1 MIKFEIKNLN
11 PFKIKSEL
19 DFKSKAIALFKK
31 QYNNNLVYNQYC
43 KLLKIKPN
51 QVNELKHIP
60 FIPIQFFKT
69 HKIVCNNDKITHL
82 FKSSGTGGS
91 KSINYVSDIN
101 LYVKSFSKCFE
112 NFYGP
117 IKDYIF
123 LGLLPSYLEQKNS
136 SLVYMIDYFIKE
148 SKYNE
153 SEFYL
158 NDYKKLNKVLI
169 KLRKE
174 NKRIILFGVSYA
186 LLDFIE
192 KYPINI
198 RNLIVIETGGM
209 KGRRIELTRE
219 ELHSRLSK
227 GFNVENIHSE
237 YGMTELFSQ
246 AYSKQKGIFKN
257 PPWMK
262 TLIRDINNP
271 FSVSN
276 TGRGAIN
283 VIDLANINTCAFI
296 ASDDIGEIFDDF
308 SFKINGRL
316 SESEIRGCN
325 LMFN

>member
-1 MIKFEIKNLN
+1 MKKKLDSLN
-11 PFKIKSEL
+11 ISSQL
-19 DFKSKAIALFKK
+19 DFKNKAITLFNEQFNK
-31 QYNNNLVYNQYC
+31 NLIYNQYC

-82 FKSSGTGGS
+82 FKSSGTGES

-117 IKDYIF
+117 IKDYVF

-262 TLIRDINNP
+262 ILIRDINNP

>member
-1 MIKFEIKNLN
+1 MKKKLN
-11 PFKIKSEL
+11 SLNISSQL
-19 DFKSKAIALFKK
+19 DFKNKAITLFNEQFNK
-31 QYNNNLVYNQYC
+31 NLIYNQYC

-82 FKSSGTGGS
+82 FKSSGTGRS

-117 IKDYIF
+117 IKDYVF

-158 NDYKKLNKVLI
+158 NDYEKLNKVLI

-174 NKRIILFGVSYA
+174 NKKIVLFGVSYA

-219 ELHSRLSK
+219 ELHFRLSK

-271 FSVSN
+271 FSISN

-283 VIDLANINTCAFI
+283 IIDLANINTCAFI

-316 SESEIRGCN
+316 SDSEIRGCN

>member
-1 MIKFEIKNLN
+1 MKKKLDSLN
-11 PFKIKSEL
+11 ISSQL
-19 DFKSKAIALFKK
+19 DFKNKAITLFNEQFNK
-31 QYNNNLVYNQYC
+31 NLIYNQYC

-117 IKDYIF
+117 IKDYVF

-158 NDYKKLNKVLI
+158 NDYEKLNKVLI

-174 NKRIILFGVSYA
+174 NKRIVLFGVSYA

-219 ELHSRLSK
+219 ELHFRLSK

-283 VIDLANINTCAFI
+283 FIDLANINTCAFI

-316 SESEIRGCN
+316 SDSEIRGCN

>member
-1 MIKFEIKNLN
+1 LKKKLDSLN
-11 PFKIKSEL
+11 ISSQL
-19 DFKSKAIALFKK
+19 DFKNKAITLFHEQFNK
-31 QYNNNLVYNQYC
+31 NFIYNQYC

-136 SLVYMIDYFIKE
+136 SLVYMINYFIKE

-271 FSVSN
+271 FAVSN

>member
-1 MIKFEIKNLN
+1 LDSLN
-11 PFKIKSEL
+11 ISSQL
-19 DFKSKAIALFKK
+19 DFKNKAITLFNEQFNK
-31 QYNNNLVYNQYC
+31 NLIYNQYC

-101 LYVKSFSKCFE
+101 LYVRSFSKCFE

-117 IKDYIF
+117 IKDYVF

-283 VIDLANINTCAFI
+283 FIDLANINTCAFI

>member
-1 MIKFEIKNLN
+1 MKKKLDSLN
-11 PFKIKSEL
+11 ISSQL
-19 DFKSKAIALFKK
+19 DFKNKAITLFNEQFNK
-31 QYNNNLVYNQYC
+31 NLIYNQYC

-117 IKDYIF
+117 IKDYVF

-158 NDYKKLNKVLI
+158 NDYKKLNKLLI

-219 ELHSRLSK
+219 ELHFRLSK

-283 VIDLANINTCAFI
+283 FIDLANINTCAFI

>member
-1 MIKFEIKNLN
+1 MDSLN
-11 PFKIKSEL
+11 ISSQL
-19 DFKSKAIALFKK
+19 DFKNKAITLFNEQFNK
-31 QYNNNLVYNQYC
+31 NLIYNQYC

-101 LYVKSFSKCFE
+101 LYVRSFSKCFE

-117 IKDYIF
+117 IKDYVF

-192 KYPINI
+192 KHPINI

>member
-1 MIKFEIKNLN
+1 MKKKLDSLN
-11 PFKIKSEL
+11 ISSQL
-19 DFKSKAIALFKK
+19 DFKNKAITLFHEQFNK
-31 QYNNNLVYNQYC
+31 NFIYNQYC

-117 IKDYIF
+117 IKDYVF

>member
-1 MIKFEIKNLN
+1 MDSLN
-11 PFKIKSEL
+11 ISSQL
-19 DFKSKAIALFKK
+19 DFKNKAITLFHEQFNK
-31 QYNNNLVYNQYC
+31 NFIYNQYC

-117 IKDYIF
+117 IKDYVF

-262 TLIRDINNP
+262 ILIRDINNP

>member
-1 MIKFEIKNLN
+1 MKKKLDSLN
-11 PFKIKSEL
+11 ISSQL
-19 DFKSKAIALFKK
+19 DFKNKAITLFHEQFNK
-31 QYNNNLVYNQYC
+31 NFIYNQYC

-117 IKDYIF
+117 IKDYVF

-158 NDYKKLNKVLI
+158 NDYKKLNKLLI

-219 ELHSRLSK
+219 ELHFRLSK
-227 GFNVENIHSE
+227 GFNIENIHSE

-283 VIDLANINTCAFI
+283 FIDLANINTCAFI

>member
-1 MIKFEIKNLN
+1 MKKKLDSLN
-11 PFKIKSEL
+11 ISSQL
-19 DFKSKAIALFKK
+19 DFKNKAITLFNEQFNK
-31 QYNNNLVYNQYC
+31 NLIYNQYC

-82 FKSSGTGGS
+82 FKSSGTGRS

-117 IKDYIF
+117 IKDYVF

-158 NDYKKLNKVLI
+158 NDYEKLNKVLI

-174 NKRIILFGVSYA
+174 NKRIVLFGVSYA

-219 ELHSRLSK
+219 ELHFRLSK

-283 VIDLANINTCAFI
+283 FIDLANINTCAFI

>member
-1 MIKFEIKNLN
+1 MKKKLDSLN
-11 PFKIKSEL
+11 ISSQL
-19 DFKSKAIALFKK
+19 DFKNKAITLFHEQFNK
-31 QYNNNLVYNQYC
+31 NFIYNQYC

-136 SLVYMIDYFIKE
+136 SLVYMINYFIKE

-271 FSVSN
+271 FAVSN

>member
-1 MIKFEIKNLN
+1 MKKKLDSLN
-11 PFKIKSEL
+11 ISSQL
-19 DFKSKAIALFKK
+19 DFKNKAITLFHEQFNK
-31 QYNNNLVYNQYC
+31 NFIYNQYC

-51 QVNELKHIP
+51 QANELKHIP

-136 SLVYMIDYFIKE
+136 SLVYMINYFIKE

>member
-1 MIKFEIKNLN
+1 MRNMIN
-11 PFKIKSEL
+11 
-19 DFKSKAIALFKK
+19 
-31 QYNNNLVYNQYC
+31 
-43 KLLKIKPN
+43 
-51 QVNELKHIP
+51 
-60 FIPIQFFKT
+60 
-69 HKIVCNNDKITHL
+69 
-82 FKSSGTGGS
+82 
-91 KSINYVSDIN
+91 
-101 LYVKSFSKCFE
+101 
-112 NFYGP
+112 
-117 IKDYIF
+117 
-123 LGLLPSYLEQKNS
+123 
-136 SLVYMIDYFIKE
+136 YFIKE

-271 FSVSN
+271 FAVSN

>member
-1 MIKFEIKNLN
+1 MDSLN
-11 PFKIKSEL
+11 ISSQL
-19 DFKSKAIALFKK
+19 DFKNKAITLFHEQFNK
-31 QYNNNLVYNQYC
+31 NFIYNQYC

-136 SLVYMIDYFIKE
+136 SLVYMINYFIKE

>member
-1 MIKFEIKNLN
+1 MKKKLDSLN
-11 PFKIKSEL
+11 ISSQL
-19 DFKSKAIALFKK
+19 DFKNKAITLFHEQFNK
-31 QYNNNLVYNQYC
+31 NFIYNQYC

-101 LYVKSFSKCFE
+101 LYVRSFSKCFE

-117 IKDYIF
+117 IKDYVF

-153 SEFYL
+153 SKFYL

-192 KYPINI
+192 KHPINI

>member
-1 MIKFEIKNLN
+1 MKKKLN
-11 PFKIKSEL
+11 SLNISSQL
-19 DFKSKAIALFKK
+19 DFKNKAITLFNEQFNK
-31 QYNNNLVYNQYC
+31 NLIYNQYC

-117 IKDYIF
+117 IKDYVF

-158 NDYKKLNKVLI
+158 NDYEKLNKVLI

-219 ELHSRLSK
+219 ELHFRLSK

-283 VIDLANINTCAFI
+283 FIDLANINTCAFI

>member
-1 MIKFEIKNLN
+1 LDSLN
-11 PFKIKSEL
+11 ISSQL
-19 DFKSKAIALFKK
+19 DFKNKAITLFNEQFNK
-31 QYNNNLVYNQYC
+31 NLIYNQYC

-117 IKDYIF
+117 IKDYVF

-158 NDYKKLNKVLI
+158 NDYKKLNKLLI

-219 ELHSRLSK
+219 ELHFRLSK
-227 GFNVENIHSE
+227 GFNIENIHSE

>member
-1 MIKFEIKNLN
+1 LDSLN
-11 PFKIKSEL
+11 ISSQL
-19 DFKSKAIALFKK
+19 DFKNKAITLFNEQFNK
-31 QYNNNLVYNQYC
+31 NLIYNQYC

-117 IKDYIF
+117 IKDYVF

-158 NDYKKLNKVLI
+158 NDYKKLNKLLI

-219 ELHSRLSK
+219 ELHFRLSK
-227 GFNVENIHSE
+227 GFNIENIHSE

-283 VIDLANINTCAFI
+283 FIDLANINTCAFI

>member
-1 MIKFEIKNLN
+1 MDSLN
-11 PFKIKSEL
+11 ISSQL
-19 DFKSKAIALFKK
+19 DFKNKAITLFHEQFNK
-31 QYNNNLVYNQYC
+31 NFIYNQYC

-136 SLVYMIDYFIKE
+136 SLVYMINYFIKE

-158 NDYKKLNKVLI
+158 NDYKKLNKLLI

-219 ELHSRLSK
+219 ELHFRLSK
-227 GFNVENIHSE
+227 GFNIENIHSE

-283 VIDLANINTCAFI
+283 FIDLANINTCAFI

>member
-1 MIKFEIKNLN
+1 LKKKLDSLN
-11 PFKIKSEL
+11 ISSQL
-19 DFKSKAIALFKK
+19 DFKNKAITLFHEQFNK
-31 QYNNNLVYNQYC
+31 NFIYNQYC

-101 LYVKSFSKCFE
+101 LYVRSFSKCFE

-117 IKDYIF
+117 IKDYVF

-192 KYPINI
+192 KHPINI

-283 VIDLANINTCAFI
+283 FIDLANINTCAFI

>member
-1 MIKFEIKNLN
+1 MKKKLDSLN
-11 PFKIKSEL
+11 ISSQL
-19 DFKSKAIALFKK
+19 DFKNKAITLFHEQFNK
-31 QYNNNLVYNQYC
+31 NFIYNQYC

-101 LYVKSFSKCFE
+101 LYVRSFSKCFE

-117 IKDYIF
+117 IKDYVF

-192 KYPINI
+192 KHPINI

-219 ELHSRLSK
+219 ELHFRLSK
-227 GFNVENIHSE
+227 GFNIENIHSE

-283 VIDLANINTCAFI
+283 FIDLANINTCAFI

>member
-1 MIKFEIKNLN
+1 MKKKLDSLN
-11 PFKIKSEL
+11 ISSQL
-19 DFKSKAIALFKK
+19 DFKNKAITLFHEQFNK
-31 QYNNNLVYNQYC
+31 NFIYNQYC

-117 IKDYIF
+117 IKDYVF

-262 TLIRDINNP
+262 TLIRDVNNP

>member
-1 MIKFEIKNLN
+1 LDSLN
-11 PFKIKSEL
+11 ISSQL
-19 DFKSKAIALFKK
+19 DFKNKAITLFNEQFNK
-31 QYNNNLVYNQYC
+31 NLIYNQYC

-101 LYVKSFSKCFE
+101 LYVRSFSKCFE

-117 IKDYIF
+117 IKDYVF

-192 KYPINI
+192 KHPINI

>member
-1 MIKFEIKNLN
+1 MKKKLDSLN
-11 PFKIKSEL
+11 ISSQL
-19 DFKSKAIALFKK
+19 DFKNKAITLFHEQFNK
-31 QYNNNLVYNQYC
+31 NFIYNQYC

-117 IKDYIF
+117 IKDYVF

-136 SLVYMIDYFIKE
+136 SLVYMINYFIKE

-271 FSVSN
+271 FAVSN

>member
-1 MIKFEIKNLN
+1 MKKKLDSLN
-11 PFKIKSEL
+11 ISSQL
-19 DFKSKAIALFKK
+19 DFKNKAITLFHEQFNK
-31 QYNNNLVYNQYC
+31 NFIYNQYC

-117 IKDYIF
+117 IKDYVF

-158 NDYKKLNKVLI
+158 NDYKKLNKLLI

-219 ELHSRLSK
+219 ELHFRLSK
-227 GFNVENIHSE
+227 GFNIENIHSE

>member
-1 MIKFEIKNLN
+1 MKKKLDSLN
-11 PFKIKSEL
+11 ISSQL
-19 DFKSKAIALFKK
+19 DFKNKAITLFNEQFNK
-31 QYNNNLVYNQYC
+31 NLIYNQYC

-117 IKDYIF
+117 IKDYVF

-271 FSVSN
+271 FAVSN

>member
-1 MIKFEIKNLN
+1 MKKKLDSLN
-11 PFKIKSEL
+11 ISSQL
-19 DFKSKAIALFKK
+19 DFKNKAITLFHEQFNK
-31 QYNNNLVYNQYC
+31 NFIYNQYC

-101 LYVKSFSKCFE
+101 LYVRSFSKCFE

-117 IKDYIF
+117 IKDYVF

-192 KYPINI
+192 KHPINI

-219 ELHSRLSK
+219 ELHFRLSK
-227 GFNVENIHSE
+227 GFNIENIHSE

>member
-1 MIKFEIKNLN
+1 MDSLN
-11 PFKIKSEL
+11 ISSQL
-19 DFKSKAIALFKK
+19 DFKNKAITLFNEQFNK
-31 QYNNNLVYNQYC
+31 NLIYNQYC

-117 IKDYIF
+117 IKDYVF

-283 VIDLANINTCAFI
+283 FIDLANINTCAFI

>member
-1 MIKFEIKNLN
+1 MDSLN
-11 PFKIKSEL
+11 ISSQL
-19 DFKSKAIALFKK
+19 DFKNKAITLFNEQFNK
-31 QYNNNLVYNQYC
+31 NLIYNQYC

-91 KSINYVSDIN
+91 KSINYVSDIS

-136 SLVYMIDYFIKE
+136 SLVYMINYFIKE

-219 ELHSRLSK
+219 ELHFRLSK
-227 GFNVENIHSE
+227 GFNIENIHSE

-271 FSVSN
+271 FAVSN